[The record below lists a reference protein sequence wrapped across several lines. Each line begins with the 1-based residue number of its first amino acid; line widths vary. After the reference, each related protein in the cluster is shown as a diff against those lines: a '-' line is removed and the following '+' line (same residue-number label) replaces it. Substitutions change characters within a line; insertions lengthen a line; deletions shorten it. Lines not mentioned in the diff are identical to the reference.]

1 MVVAV
6 VAMPMM
12 QASVDQIVEMIAVR
26 HERMSAAIVSAETRN
41 RRATVRIGGA
51 DFDDMLVV
59 VIAVFGVQVTIVQ
72 VVNVIAMH
80 NAQMSAMLGMLV
92 RVVGV
97 YFVIHQL
104 MPFSRT

>member
-1 MVVAV
+1 
-6 VAMPMM
+6 
-12 QASVDQIVEMIAVR
+12 
-26 HERMSAAIVSAETRN
+26 
-41 RRATVRIGGA
+41 
-51 DFDDMLVV
+51 
-59 VIAVFGVQVTIVQ
+59 
-72 VVNVIAMH
+72 VIAMH